1 MGEGPDEVAA
11 GPSAPMLGWYHAQSP
26 AELGWLAFGLG
37 GQALFTLRF
46 LVQWLHSERLGRSAI
61 PPAFWYLSLLGG
73 ACVLAYG
80 VHRRDPVIVLGQLP
94 GVLVYTRNLV
104 LIRRTRRRRHAVAG
118 SRTSTS

>member
-1 MGEGPDEVAA
+1 MGEALEDVPA
-11 GPSAPMLGWYHAQSP
+11 GLSARMLGWYHAQSP
-26 AELGWLAFGLG
+26 TELGWLAFGLG

-61 PPAFWYLSLLGG
+61 PTAFWYLSLIGG

-94 GVLVYTRNLV
+94 GVFVYTRNLV
-104 LIRRTRRRRHAVAG
+104 LIRRTRRHRDAVAR
-118 SRTSTS
+118 SRTSGG